1 LDIYITFIDMK
12 KLLMI
17 LAAAIIPMIAGA
29 QAQILTKKV
38 KISDFTEKMTKVVLT
53 GNEMFDLSLQDEV
66 KARWR
71 VSPYEFCTWEE
82 FMNDRN
88 SSDYYFLLTTSG
100 QFKKETEPALD
111 MFSLV
116 KGGTGATINS
126 MMEVMFLPF
135 ASAEDPS
142 GREFVFLPVLLDIIQ
157 DHTLKSM
164 EKDMN
169 GYVGLSGYST
179 NMTRTGH
186 MQIVFSED
194 DLNSEITREYMD
206 INFDSDIVVTDEDT
220 ADIHIFENT
229 PNTLVSYVVAPTNG
243 NIGSYCYKMLINA
256 QTHEIYYF
264 SRHKISKKYGVGFL
278 TEDIKRINSY
288 RNR

>member
-1 LDIYITFIDMK
+1 MK

-53 GNEMFDLSLQDEV
+53 GNEMFDLSLQEEV

-82 FMNDRN
+82 CMNDKN